1 MNWFTKIVSSN
12 TTANAETGL
21 VFKDCEAAFAHACKW
36 MDCTLGEGKGVPAIV
51 VDSRE
56 FASDIGCAVKTESD
70 KSQLAMIR
78 VASESGG
85 FVIPAKTA
93 GAQSS
98 IRPDLV
104 SSERQSPGR
113 PDLKPGDLV
122 IFTAMTYREDMAEA
136 FGSKESEWMGLI
148 TLKLEPRLDVRSDPP
163 IWVIEE
169 KFHD

>member
-36 MDCTLGEGKGVPAIV
+36 MDCTLGEGTSVPAIV

-78 VASESGG
+78 VASKNGG
-85 FVIPAKTA
+85 FGSIQALDRNVC
-93 GAQSS
+93 SS
-98 IRPDLV
+98 PKVDSNFRHFLA
-104 SSERQSPGR
+104 
-113 PDLKPGDLV
+113 
-122 IFTAMTYREDMAEA
+122 T
-136 FGSKESEWMGLI
+136 
-148 TLKLEPRLDVRSDPP
+148 
-163 IWVIEE
+163 
-169 KFHD
+169 